1 MEHTCLCE
9 QVKVEFVRLLVPRR
23 GGWRRWPDFGGGPE
37 VPVKKLVLRTSWCA
51 CVIFLSSRVFF
62 AKRQRCTV
70 TFQFNTVFSFKKK
83 KSHRWWTVLNNA
95 ESSTVCLQI
104 YVCYECSLIK
114 NFKLTSK
121 LVFMLLGCCNIL
133 LLKSISM
140 LLIEVHILLTCSSS
154 AATLRVLC
162 LMHIFE
168 MCRVLEGSTRSWKQ
182 ERHKTVSRNRC
193 LYEGSCLIHM

>member
-1 MEHTCLCE
+1 M
-9 QVKVEFVRLLVPRR
+9 QN
-23 GGWRRWPDFGGGPE
+23 
-37 VPVKKLVLRTSWCA
+37 LVLSA
-51 CVIFLSSRVFF
+51 
-62 AKRQRCTV
+62 
-70 TFQFNTVFSFKKK
+70 
-83 KSHRWWTVLNNA
+83 
-95 ESSTVCLQI
+95 
-104 YVCYECSLIK
+104 YVCHECSLIK

-193 LYEGSCLIHM
+193 LYEGSDLINVSTSHISFFICVMFSSAWSDSISWRTKTQSCYRLCAESAWIGCVCWYSCWYWHGKRCLWWSEKTSHDRFVWFQPVLSPSTFPTDFLPNNSS